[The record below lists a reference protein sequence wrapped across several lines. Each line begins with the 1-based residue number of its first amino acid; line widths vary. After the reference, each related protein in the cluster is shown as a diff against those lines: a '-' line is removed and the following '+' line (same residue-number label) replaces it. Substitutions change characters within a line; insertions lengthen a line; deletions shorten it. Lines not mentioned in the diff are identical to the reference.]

1 MTDRAPNQRMCVGCR
16 QKDERGALLRFV
28 VAGDPPQVVPDV
40 SRRSNGRGASVHP
53 LRRCLDAAVRSGSLR
68 RALKV
73 EIETDADALAL
84 WAHGQYGRR
93 LAGLLTAAHR
103 GGRAVVGTERVRD
116 AITAKRAVLLV
127 VAGDA
132 ADSRDEL
139 MRSVERLGG
148 QCLVYGDRASL
159 GQLFKL
165 EMVAVLAITDREL
178 AVEVKTA
185 AECAAA
191 ITGAGT
197 APDSGVS
204 APQGRPKAGSGGPAR
219 SRGASGPRA
228 ADATAARRARTKRE
242 AS

>member
-1 MTDRAPNQRMCVGCR
+1 MTVRAPSQRMCVGCR

-40 SRRSNGRGASVHP
+40 SRRSDGRGASVHP
-53 LRRCLDAAVRSGSLR
+53 LRRCLDA
-68 RALKV
+68 LKV
-73 EIETDADALAL
+73 EFETDADALAL

-103 GGRAVVGTERVRD
+103 GGRAVIGTERVRD
-116 AITAKRAVLLV
+116 AIAAKRAVLLV

-132 ADSRDEL
+132 ADNRDEL

-159 GQLFKL
+159 GALFGR

-191 ITGAGT
+191 ITGAGS
-197 APDSGVS
+197 AHDSGVS
-204 APQGRPKAGSGGPAR
+204 APQGRPKPGAGGPAR

-242 AS
+242 VS

>member
-1 MTDRAPNQRMCVGCR
+1 MCVGCR

-53 LRRCLDAAVRSGSLR
+53 LRRCLDAAVRNGALR

-73 EIETDADALAL
+73 EIETDADALAA

-116 AITAKRAVLLV
+116 AIAGRRAVLLV

-132 ADSRDEL
+132 AENRDEL

-159 GQLFKL
+159 GKLFGR

-178 AVEVKTA
+178 AEEVKSA

-191 ITGAGT
+191 MNNAGA
-197 APDSGVS
+197 ADESG
-204 APQGRPKAGSGGPAR
+204 AAAKKGRPSATPSAPAR
-219 SRGASGPRA
+219 SRGTGGARA